1 MIVEKILQS
10 KKNANCILD
19 LEKAVLSND
28 EGDIL
33 SGINTYQELL
43 NELHNRNMIQ
53 ITPGLDE
60 NEVKYR
66 RWLADRKNDF
76 VNNLLVYLN
85 HTNEQI
91 QETSIDVLMALIKL
105 EGVGREVWNFPKEL
119 FGKIIHELL
128 SAEVDQQAN
137 ILRFQ
142 KYASHDD
149 IIMYTL
155 KTVKAILD
163 IFDKTEEVTNIFL
176 ANLFYLLNV
185 IKYPKKFQTD
195 EPNTL
200 LPQNNLKEPFFLKK
214 KFFCKL
220 FSDTWLKF
228 LKLQLPFSVLKKVL
242 LILHKRVV
250 PYLQNPCLLLDFLTD
265 SYDRGGILS
274 LLSLSSLFFLIDKYN
289 VEYPDFFQKFYS
301 LTNAE
306 IINGKYSARY
316 FYLCDLF
323 LSSTH
328 VPAYLIAA
336 FAKKLSRI
344 ALKSKTDNIL
354 RIIVLVI
361 NFIIRHKSLTIMIH
375 QEIPTDISED
385 PFKFEELDPAR
396 SCAMDSSLWEI
407 KTLQSH
413 IIPEIARKAKM
424 INHSLPSIELEF
436 HTTLDVSMDS
446 LYKKERKRKFEEVA
460 LAVKR
465 PVISS

>member
-43 NELHNRNMIQ
+43 NELYNRNMIQ
-53 ITPGLDE
+53 IMPGLDE

-66 RWLADRKNDF
+66 HWLVDRKNDF

-85 HTNEQI
+85 HANEQI

-163 IFDKTEEVTNIFL
+163 IFDKTEE
-176 ANLFYLLNV
+176 
-185 IKYPKKFQTD
+185 KFQAD

-228 LKLQLPFSVLKKVL
+228 LKLQLPFSILKKVL
-242 LILHKRVV
+242 IILHKRVV

-289 VEYPDFFQKFYS
+289 QSSSKSNSSSISDISTCNVIEYPDFFQKFYS

-375 QEIPTDISED
+375 QEIPTDLSED

-436 HTTLDVSMDS
+436 HTTLDVSMDT

-465 PVISS
+465 PDISS